1 MTPVLDIKNARKV
14 YSEILALNN
23 VSFSIE
29 ASQIV
34 TLLGPNGAGKSTLIR
49 SISTL
54 ETLDEGTITI
64 GEFDVR
70 ENPSKSREQFGYAG
84 QDSALD
90 KVLTGHEFMRFQ
102 AGLVHLKKGD
112 ILARVDELLE
122 RFKLTDAAHR
132 AIETY
137 SGGMKRR
144 LDLAASLMHNPKLLI
159 LDEPSSGLD
168 YESRRE
174 LWKLLLELKRE
185 GTAILLATHDFEEAE
200 VLADKAV
207 LMAKGNLCGFASPQE
222 LCDDL
227 GEWILG
233 VSLSPHPREGDREQL
248 ADLFS
253 TVPGK
258 VMPENP
264 QFAEYA
270 MALPANTKPDSG
282 GDWSDYLTQR
292 AATKGLKIHGLAMRR
307 PTLADAYLAST
318 CEVNNEL

>member
-1 MTPVLDIKNARKV
+1 MTTVLNIENAHKAYAEV
-14 YSEILALNN
+14 LALNG
-23 VSFSIE
+23 VSFAIE

-54 ETLDEGTITI
+54 DTLDSGAITI
-64 GEFDVR
+64 GEFNVA
-70 ENPSKSREQFGYAG
+70 EHPSKARQQFGYAG

-102 AGLVHLKKGD
+102 AGLVHLNKED
-112 ILARVDELLE
+112 ILGLVDELLE
-122 RFKLTDAAHR
+122 RFKLADAAHR

-144 LDLAASLMHNPKLLI
+144 LDLAASLMHNPKLLV

-174 LWKLLLELKRE
+174 LWKLLLELKLE

-200 VLADKAV
+200 VLSDKAV
-207 LMAKGNLCGFASPQE
+207 LMAKGNLCGFAAPQE
-222 LCDDL
+222 LCNAL
-227 GEWILG
+227 GEWIVG
-233 VSLSPHPREGDREQL
+233 VSLSPHPCEGDREKL
-248 ADLFS
+248 ARLFS
-253 TVPGK
+253 DVPGQ

-270 MALPANTKPDSG
+270 MALPAGAKPDNG
-282 GDWSDYLTQR
+282 ADWGEYLRQKAVTQS
-292 AATKGLKIHGLAMRR
+292 LKIHALAMRR
-307 PTLADAYLAST
+307 PTLADAYLAATS
-318 CEVNNEL
+318 EVNNEL

>member
-1 MTPVLDIKNARKV
+1 MSAVLNIENARKAYAEV
-14 YSEILALNN
+14 QALNG
-23 VSFSIE
+23 VSFNIE

-54 ETLDEGTITI
+54 DLLDEGAITV
-64 GEFDVR
+64 GEFNVAD
-70 ENPSKSREQFGYAG
+70 NPSKAREQFGYAG

-102 AGLVHLKKGD
+102 AGLVHLHKKD
-112 ILARVDELLE
+112 IIARVDELLA

-200 VLADKAV
+200 VLSDKSV
-207 LMAKGNLCGFASPQE
+207 LMAKGNLCGFDSPSE
-222 LCDDL
+222 LCNDL
-227 GEWILG
+227 GEWIIG
-233 VSLSPHPREGDREQL
+233 VSLSPHPREGDREKL
-248 ADLFS
+248 AQLFS
-253 TVPGK
+253 DVPGK

-270 MALPANTKPDSG
+270 MALPVNAIPESG
-282 GDWSDYLTQR
+282 GDWGDYLTQQ
-292 AATKGLKIHGLAMRR
+292 AVAQGLKIHALAMRR
-307 PTLADAYLAST
+307 PTLADAYLAATS
-318 CEVNNEL
+318 EVNNEL